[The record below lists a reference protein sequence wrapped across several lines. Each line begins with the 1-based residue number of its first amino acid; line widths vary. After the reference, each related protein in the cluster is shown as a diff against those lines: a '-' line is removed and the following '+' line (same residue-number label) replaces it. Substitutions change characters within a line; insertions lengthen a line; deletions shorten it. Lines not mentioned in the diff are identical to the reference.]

1 MAGLLTLF
9 GLSLALL
16 MGGTV
21 IVESIF
27 SWPGLG
33 RMALDAIFQRDYPLL
48 QAYVILMAVIYVGIS
63 FLVDLITEMINPRS
77 REKSG
82 ER

>member
-1 MAGLLTLF
+1 M
-9 GLSLALL
+9 ALL

-48 QAYVILMAVIYVGIS
+48 QAYVILMAIIYVGIS
-63 FLVDLITEMINPRS
+63 FLVDLITELINPRS
-77 REKSG
+77 REKGG
-82 ER
+82 EN